1 MTYEITKRIKGK
13 LYRYLVKGIR
23 EGKKVKLKF
32 VKYLG
37 PVSPVNKSQ
46 RKKSSGRKAAVFVR
60 QLTEEEKQKLA
71 QEQQNPKGL
80 VRDRARIIIF
90 SSEGKTPKEIA
101 AQMKRDY
108 IRILIAVKEFNRK
121 GLECLNFKTST
132 GRPRRI
138 TKEQENDIV
147 ETSLKNPKEV
157 NLPYN
162 NWNCR
167 LLALWFEK
175 KHNQKISVERVRK
188 FLRQNRVTFTVPKH
202 KLMKADASLRA
213 AFKKS

>member
-1 MTYEITKRIKGK
+1 MHTEIYKIKGRK
-13 LYRYLVKGIR
+13 YRYEVTNYR
-23 EGKKVKLKF
+23 QGKKVKHRR
-32 VKYLG
+32 KYLG
-37 PVSPVNKSQ
+37 PVVPVNKTQ
-46 RKKSSGRKAAVFVR
+46 RKKSTGRKAVVFVKR
-60 QLTEEEKQKLA
+60 LTAEQKQKLE
-71 QEQQNPKGL
+71 QEQQNPKAL
-80 VRDRARIIIF
+80 VRDRARIILF

-108 IRILIAVKEFNRK
+108 IRVLIAVKEFNKK
-121 GLECLNFKTST
+121 GLECLNFKTSS

-138 TKEQENDIV
+138 MKEQEKDIV

-157 NLPYN
+157 GLPYN
-162 NWNCR
+162 NWSCR

-175 KHNQKISVERVRK
+175 KYKQKISVERIRK

>member
-1 MTYEITKRIKGK
+1 MAYEITKLIKGK
-13 LYRYLVKGIR
+13 LYRYLVRGVR

-46 RKKSSGRKAAVFVR
+46 RRKSSGRKAAIFVR
-60 QLTEEEKQKLA
+60 QLTEEEKQKLEH
-71 QEQQNPKGL
+71 EQQNSKGL
-80 VRDRARIIIF
+80 IRDRARIILF

-108 IRILIAVKEFNRK
+108 IRVLIAVKEFNKK
-121 GLECLNFKTST
+121 GLECLKFKTSS

-138 TKEQENDIV
+138 TKEQEKDIV

-162 NWNCR
+162 NWSCR
-167 LLALWFEK
+167 LLALWFEQRYK
-175 KHNQKISVERVRK
+175 QKISDERVREI
-188 FLRQNRVTFTVPKH
+188 LRRNKVTFTVPKH
-202 KLMKADASLRA
+202 RLMKADASLRS